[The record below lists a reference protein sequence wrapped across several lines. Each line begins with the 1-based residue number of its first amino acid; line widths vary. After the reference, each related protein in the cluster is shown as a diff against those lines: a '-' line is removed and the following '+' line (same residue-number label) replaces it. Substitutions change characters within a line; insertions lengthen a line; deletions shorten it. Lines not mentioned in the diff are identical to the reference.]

1 MRQLLGASRPTH
13 AILCRA
19 MYHKPP
25 FLIPLALDIE
35 WRGRQSGSGRYGHGL
50 CHPGIPVTGTDDQ
63 GLHAASDRHYWK
75 GAVDR
80 ILLRRGQWPPDRRWR
95 VVKGPEMASIAAEV
109 MVVCQPL
116 VPSIRIQLS
125 SPEQDEQKYLENCPY
140 AGP

>member
-1 MRQLLGASRPTH
+1 MPCSRLPGPRASKTH
-13 AILCRA
+13 ETEGSNKQSSLR
-19 MYHKPP
+19 MPRGN
-25 FLIPLALDIE
+25 LLDIH
-35 WRGRQSGSGRYGHGL
+35 R
-50 CHPGIPVTGTDDQ
+50 CHPGIAVTGTDDQ
-63 GLHAASDRHYWK
+63 RLHAASDRHYWK